1 MELPFIKLKRLRV
14 VSKLSKNYNIF
25 QPKNLKIR
33 YILGYLI
40 SMSASKSLKIPSI
53 SLLLVLKVRKMITMK
68 MRPLKKR
75 QITIIMEMNVRA
87 VMKKQKM
94 RTHKMMDTEKKEQK
108 SKMLIKKKKMQIKQ
122 KTQLLM
128 MIFLKI
134 IMI

>member
-14 VSKLSKNYNIF
+14 VSKLSKNYNIL
-25 QPKNLKIR
+25 QPKSLKIR

-75 QITIIMEMNVRA
+75 
-87 VMKKQKM
+87 
-94 RTHKMMDTEKKEQK
+94 
-108 SKMLIKKKKMQIKQ
+108 
-122 KTQLLM
+122 
-128 MIFLKI
+128 
-134 IMI
+134 